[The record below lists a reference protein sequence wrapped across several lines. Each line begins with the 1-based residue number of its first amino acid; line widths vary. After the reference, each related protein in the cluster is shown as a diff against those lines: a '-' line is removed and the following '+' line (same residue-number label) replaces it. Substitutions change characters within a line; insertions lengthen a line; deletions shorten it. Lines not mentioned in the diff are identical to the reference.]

1 MSEEIIRITIDYVL
15 DEFKKTNLSD
25 FDGLCFYFS
34 NNIKSYLEEQDI
46 DVKILNICDLTNV
59 NFDHYFLIADG
70 YLIDLTYRQFLP
82 RNGKLR
88 FFDDFP
94 SNVLKKSLEGE
105 KILNCLLNDGYFKI
119 DNNLN
124 DYLDSFKE
132 RVNNNENKI

>member
-124 DYLDSFKE
+124 VYLDSFKE

>member
-1 MSEEIIRITIDYVL
+1 MSEEIIKITIDYVL
-15 DEFKKTNLSD
+15 DEFKNINVSD

-46 DVKILNICDLTNV
+46 DVKILNIHDLTNV
-59 NFDHYFLIADG
+59 NYDHYFLIADNF
-70 YLIDLTYRQFLP
+70 LIDLTYSQFLP
-82 RNGKLR
+82 KNGKLR

-94 SNVLKKSLEGE
+94 SNFLKKSLEGE

-124 DYLDSFKE
+124 VYLNSFKE

>member
-34 NNIKSYLEEQDI
+34 NNIQSYLEEQDI

-124 DYLDSFKE
+124 VYLDSFKE

>member
-46 DVKILNICDLTNV
+46 DVKILNICELTNV

-124 DYLDSFKE
+124 VYLDSFKE

>member
-59 NFDHYFLIADG
+59 NFNHYFLIADG

-88 FFDDFP
+88 FFEDFP

-124 DYLDSFKE
+124 VYLDSFKE

>member
-46 DVKILNICDLTNV
+46 DVKILNTCDLTNV

-124 DYLDSFKE
+124 VYLDSFRE